1 MFKDKKINIRLTE
14 KEKSIIESKA
24 KKLNMTLTKF
34 IVSSCLKDKIVIVN
48 GLDKVDSELRR
59 IGNNINQ
66 LTRLANEKI
75 ITVIDLK
82 ELLQE
87 GPKNNIHVVIWTGD
101 VKKAQMLQLNKSLFK
116 ERICM
121 EMSTEESK
129 LVNGEDLKPMPTGF
143 KAVLI
148 GQNAIR
154 FRVYD
159 LPDGKWMNS
168 LFNRLNNI

>member
-34 IVSSCLKDKIVIVN
+34 IVSSCLKDKIVIIN
-48 GLDKVDSELRR
+48 GLDKVDTELRR

-82 ELLQE
+82 ELRME
-87 GPKNNIHVVIWTGD
+87 VNNIW
-101 VKKAQMLQLNKSLFK
+101 QLLKQ
-116 ERICM
+116 
-121 EMSTEESK
+121 
-129 LVNGEDLKPMPTGF
+129 LVQKQT
-143 KAVLI
+143 
-148 GQNAIR
+148 
-154 FRVYD
+154 
-159 LPDGKWMNS
+159 
-168 LFNRLNNI
+168 

>member
-75 ITVIDLK
+75 ITVINLK
-82 ELLQE
+82 ELRME
-87 GPKNNIHVVIWTGD
+87 VNNIW
-101 VKKAQMLQLNKSLFK
+101 QLLKQ
-116 ERICM
+116 
-121 EMSTEESK
+121 
-129 LVNGEDLKPMPTGF
+129 LVQRQT
-143 KAVLI
+143 
-148 GQNAIR
+148 
-154 FRVYD
+154 
-159 LPDGKWMNS
+159 
-168 LFNRLNNI
+168 